1 MAAPFDYD
9 TFVMRNAGY
18 VSAETQAKIRNT
30 TLLIAGCGI
39 GSGPAV
45 CAARIGF
52 RKFVLVDGD
61 TVDAHNLNRQFY
73 DFADIGKPKV
83 DALKEK
89 ILRINP
95 EAEVE
100 AINAYL
106 NAENTDQII
115 GKGQIVF
122 DTVDFLDLE
131 AILRLH
137 NSARNHGAHIF
148 TALSVG
154 YGALVWYF
162 PPRDGPS
169 LPEIIAPD
177 EAAVRA
183 ASGGTASYADVFSQF
198 IKRLVPYLD
207 LQVIEQVS
215 SVLKKMKDGKPCP
228 ASQVA
233 VGAFAISA
241 MAISMMQ
248 DVLAGDPVVASPRL
262 VIHSF
267 RSQRTQIVDLSSNPW
282 TRFKRL
288 FHWAGFLVRA
298 RNLGK

>member
-131 AILRLH
+131 AIKAFERAQPFPNPPPAILAMDQTVRFQFGFFLELSGRPGMRL
-137 NSARNHGAHIF
+137 
-148 TALSVG
+148 
-154 YGALVWYF
+154 
-162 PPRDGPS
+162 
-169 LPEIIAPD
+169 
-177 EAAVRA
+177 
-183 ASGGTASYADVFSQF
+183 
-198 IKRLVPYLD
+198 
-207 LQVIEQVS
+207 
-215 SVLKKMKDGKPCP
+215 
-228 ASQVA
+228 
-233 VGAFAISA
+233 
-241 MAISMMQ
+241 
-248 DVLAGDPVVASPRL
+248 
-262 VIHSF
+262 F
-267 RSQRTQIVDLSSNPW
+267 RSNQ
-282 TRFKRL
+282 
-288 FHWAGFLVRA
+288 
-298 RNLGK
+298 